1 MRKIKARHIVI
12 FILTSIGVLSIF
24 LGVFVSIYYQELM
37 IEYKN
42 KTYKSTYINDY
53 SFSDVNFNKL
63 EGKVNTLINNAL
75 NKDINFIYNGK
86 TVKYKLKDFEPIIDV
101 DSVINKIK
109 EDSKNASYSDKI
121 KLIKGESLRKYSLNV
136 NFVDEK
142 IEAIIKDLASKV
154 NCDVKEEKLVLNP
167 EHVVVFDAGSDGYK
181 MDIEKT
187 KQDLVSYLNSEK
199 SKFISDEDNFN
210 VEISGAVIK
219 KKETKLSL
227 INKKISTFST
237 DFNNYGNRGQNIEIA
252 VSKLNGTLL
261 EKDQVFS
268 FRQVVG
274 PYTCDNGYK
283 VAPVQSSSGYGC
295 GGGVCQ
301 VSTTLYNAQL
311 LAGLQTVVRYNH
323 GYAVNYVPKGQDATV
338 GGDWVDYQFKNQ
350 CDYPIYIVGYVE
362 NNKVVIDI
370 WSNDDALQGKKFIV
384 TSNRVASG
392 GYETYLSTYQGDQL
406 ISRVL
411 LHTSYYLG

>member
-1 MRKIKARHIVI
+1 MQKRKSKYIVI
-12 FILTSIGVLSIF
+12 IILACIGVLSLTSGLFI
-24 LGVFVSIYYQELM
+24 SIYYKELM
-37 IEYKN
+37 IEYQN

-53 SFSDVNFNKL
+53 SFSNIDFDKL
-63 EGKVNTLINNAL
+63 EGKINDLVNNAL
-75 NKDINFIYNGK
+75 NKDISFIYNRK
-86 TVKYKLKDFEPIIDV
+86 TVKYKLKDFEPVIDV

-109 EDSKNASYSDKI
+109 EDSKSTSYSDKI
-121 KLIKGESLRKYSLNV
+121 KMIKGELLRKYSLDV
-136 NFVDEK
+136 NFVNEK
-142 IEAIIKDLASKV
+142 IDLIIKDLASKV
-154 NCDVKEEKLVLNP
+154 NSDVKEEKLVLNAG
-167 EHVVVFDAGSDGYK
+167 HNLIFDSGSDGYK
-181 MDIEKT
+181 MDVETT
-187 KQDLVSYLNSEK
+187 KENLISYLNNEK
-199 SKFISDEDNFN
+199 DKFISDNNDFN
-210 VEISGAVIK
+210 IEVSGSVIK
-219 KKETKLSL
+219 KKETRLSL

-252 VSKLNGTLL
+252 VSKLNGVML
-261 EKDQVFS
+261 EKDQLFS

-274 PYTCDNGYK
+274 PYTCANGYK

-311 LAGLQTVVRYNH
+311 LAGLQTVMRYNH

-350 CDYPIYIVGYVE
+350 YDYPIYIVGYVE

-370 WSNDDALQGKKFIV
+370 WSNENALQGKKFIV

-392 GYETYLSTYQGDQL
+392 GYETYLSTYQGEQL

>member
-1 MRKIKARHIVI
+1 M
-12 FILTSIGVLSIF
+12 
-24 LGVFVSIYYQELM
+24 
-37 IEYKN
+37 
-42 KTYKSTYINDY
+42 
-53 SFSDVNFNKL
+53 
-63 EGKVNTLINNAL
+63 
-75 NKDINFIYNGK
+75 
-86 TVKYKLKDFEPIIDV
+86 
-101 DSVINKIK
+101 
-109 EDSKNASYSDKI
+109 
-121 KLIKGESLRKYSLNV
+121 IKGELLRKYSLDV
-136 NFVDEK
+136 NFVNEK
-142 IEAIIKDLASKV
+142 IDLIIKDLASKV
-154 NCDVKEEKLVLNP
+154 NSDVKEEKLVLNAG
-167 EHVVVFDAGSDGYK
+167 HNLIFDSGSDGYK
-181 MDIEKT
+181 MDVETT
-187 KQDLVSYLNSEK
+187 KENLISYLNNEK
-199 SKFISDEDNFN
+199 DKFISDNNDFN
-210 VEISGAVIK
+210 IEVSGSVIK
-219 KKETKLSL
+219 KKETRLSL

-252 VSKLNGTLL
+252 VSKLNGVML
-261 EKDQVFS
+261 EKDQLFS

-274 PYTCDNGYK
+274 PYTCANGYK

-311 LAGLQTVVRYNH
+311 LAGLQTVMRYNH

-350 CDYPIYIVGYVE
+350 YDYPIYIVGYVE

-370 WSNDDALQGKKFIV
+370 WSNENALQGKKFIV

-392 GYETYLSTYQGDQL
+392 GYETYLSTYQGEQL